1 MQDITDSNG
10 IKSRNMVIMVIRTVS
25 RLYRT
30 ILLIVS
36 DTFIYYN
43 YRKYKHIYKQ
53 KCRNKSSSGMSGK
66 LFSVLTKY

>member
-1 MQDITDSNG
+1 MCHGKRMGVDI
-10 IKSRNMVIMVIRTVS
+10 MAIRTVS

-36 DTFIYYN
+36 DTFIYYK

-53 KCRNKSSSGMSGK
+53 KCRIKSSSGMSGK
-66 LFSVLTKY
+66 LFPVLTKY